1 MSAKHL
7 NSPNS
12 AAKPESTGIPNRP
25 FPLKSIIGSLVL
37 IAAAIAAAAV
47 LLPKTAQAKDII
59 GLSAAEKAQVQRI
72 EKYLNAIATLSS
84 RFMQV
89 TDTGQFAQG
98 EFLMARPG
106 RMRID
111 YDDPVP
117 ILIISDGTWVMYKD
131 ESLDQI
137 STLPFSQIPASM
149 FIGANVNFFGDDL
162 MVTNFEDDA
171 GALRLTLQR
180 SEDPSEGSLTM
191 VFEANP
197 MQLKKWSVIDAQGV
211 TTTVSLL
218 GPRFGDQLAGDLF
231 VVENPMMNNRDK

>member
-7 NSPNS
+7 KSPNS
-12 AAKPESTGIPNRP
+12 DAKPEIAGIPNRP

-37 IAAAIAAAAV
+37 IAAAIAAAAL
-47 LLPKTAQAKDII
+47 LLPKKAEAKDII
-59 GLSAAEKAQVQRI
+59 GLSAAEKTQVQRI

-137 STLPFSQIPASM
+137 STLPFAQVPASM
-149 FIGANVNFFGDDL
+149 FIGANVDFFGDDL

-218 GPRFGDQLAGDLF
+218 GPRFGDTFANDLF
-231 VVENPMMNNRDK
+231 VVENPQINNREK